1 MSRNTKTLDL
11 SEERVTF
18 RYEDTGT
25 FWKIAIDHEYPKS
38 PGFVEEIIT
47 TPGILN
53 QRRLYFVSVS
63 HSPNQTAIP
72 NGSVQVSGSRE
83 FADVEEFA
91 DYLMEDLY
99 AAPSNTEYPLVP
111 A

>member
-11 SEERVTF
+11 PGERVTF

-25 FWKIAIDHEYPKS
+25 FWKIAIVHEYPEF

-47 TPGILN
+47 TPEILN
-53 QRRLYFVSVS
+53 QHRLYFVSL
-63 HSPNQTAIP
+63 SPSPTQTAIP

-99 AAPSNTEYPLVP
+99 AAPSTTGNHLVH

>member
-11 SEERVTF
+11 PGERVTF

-25 FWKIAIDHEYPKS
+25 FWKIAIVHEYPEF

-47 TPGILN
+47 TPEILN
-53 QRRLYFVSVS
+53 RHRLYFVSVS
-63 HSPNQTAIP
+63 LSPNQTAIP
-72 NGSVQVSGSRE
+72 NGSIPVSGNRE
-83 FADVEEFA
+83 FVDVEEFA
-91 DYLMEDLY
+91 DYLIEDLY
-99 AAPSNTEYPLVP
+99 VAPSNTGYPLVP